1 LVYAGEQVDFDS
13 GVENRGAVDT
23 GVFNVKWLVDGQD
36 VGAYGSH
43 AGVPAKSTVMD
54 GNSQFTWTFDSPGT
68 HKVTFVV
75 DVDDHVPCEANESDN
90 ARSKTV
96 YVN

>member
-1 LVYAGEQVDFDS
+1 VDS
-13 GVENRGAVDT
+13 
-23 GVFNVKWLVDGQD
+23 QD
-36 VGAYGSH
+36 VGAHGSH

-68 HKVTFVV
+68 YKMTFAV

-90 ARSKTV
+90 GRYKTV
-96 YVN
+96 QVQ